1 MIREDS
7 GSMAI
12 CEGPSG
18 DDGFGATEHNM
29 IRDLIFG
36 IGILVVGAIMAMFM
50 LPNVPDF
57 TSWPEQGTGAKRR
70 GVSRET

>member
-1 MIREDS
+1 
-7 GSMAI
+7 MAI
-12 CEGPSG
+12 CEWPSG

-50 LPNVPDF
+50 LPR
-57 TSWPEQGTGAKRR
+57 SWVAAIIVGFISGGVGATVIIGVWRR
-70 GVSRET
+70 GWCR